1 MQHEVFVHL
10 YGINRDEPLI
20 SPPNLHASE
29 RQQYVELVE
38 QLGPTVFRT
47 REILSLL
54 GACGPLRAAHPSP
67 LARAIALQAHVY
79 LSEYCDVLS
88 ALEEES
94 MKSFSLART
103 RLRLA
108 PYSRTLPHLLDY
120 LESLL
125 LSETSEDNH
134 APFSEHLNALY
145 YRANSCGISELKN
158 MWDGLLRSANIVF
171 GRILIEWMVYAHL
184 PADNGFFVVKSR
196 TMAAKLAE
204 DNEFNFIE
212 ANVPSFIP
220 VKMAKDIHFIG
231 KATHALRLNDSSS
244 DDSTF
249 QSLLESC
256 ISQFSVLVTSAEFR
270 SLEFS
275 IAVKSVKKIVAK
287 VLWEVLVIQ
296 QNLLEHLQVIRSYF
310 LLGRGDFWGSFIAE
324 IDKLTLSASLRLSSV
339 TEQDMTLLMLRI
351 SQSLS
356 TEFDGPHIEEL
367 SNRLFFKRAGDS
379 VAVSGE
385 LIGDSMRLEYL
396 LKWPLDLVL
405 SSDDFEKY
413 GIFTHISQ
421 FTFS

>member
-79 LSEYCDVLS
+79 LSEYCYVLS

-244 DDSTF
+244 DGQYLSDATSPSKKMTDSTF

-296 QNLLEHLQVIRSYF
+296 QNLLEHLQVNAFHASN
-310 LLGRGDFWGSFIAE
+310 LSHDSFIAE

-339 TEQDMTLLMLRI
+339 TEQ
-351 SQSLS
+351 
-356 TEFDGPHIEEL
+356 
-367 SNRLFFKRAGDS
+367 